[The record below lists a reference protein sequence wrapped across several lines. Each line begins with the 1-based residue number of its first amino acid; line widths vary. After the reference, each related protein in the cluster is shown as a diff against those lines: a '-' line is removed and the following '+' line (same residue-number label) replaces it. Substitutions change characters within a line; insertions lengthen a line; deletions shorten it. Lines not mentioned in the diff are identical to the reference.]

1 MPERKSVRL
10 CVVIHSAGRHFVMY
24 VSSANRG
31 QRNVQVLMAE
41 VLGIDVDLAALGRM
55 AAIVD
60 LRGFQFSGLLVW
72 WFWLG
77 AHIVLGQDG
86 SVSSPR

>member
-1 MPERKSVRL
+1 
-10 CVVIHSAGRHFVMY
+10 
-24 VSSANRG
+24 
-31 QRNVQVLMAE
+31 
-41 VLGIDVDLAALGRM
+41 M

-60 LRGFQFSGLLVW
+60 LRGFQFSGVLAW